1 MQKNKILKRIDRIIF
16 QAIVMG
22 DNLTAD
28 DVLRLG
34 NHARFKKK
42 LFMVGDTCRV
52 SVRKLSNSA
61 SIFTVVNYYYI
72 YGSYPPLF
80 GQIEDNSIS

>member
-34 NHARFKKK
+34 NMPDSR
-42 LFMVGDTCRV
+42 R
-52 SVRKLSNSA
+52 
-61 SIFTVVNYYYI
+61 NYSWLVTRA
-72 YGSYPPLF
+72 GF
-80 GQIEDNSIS
+80 Q

>member
-28 DVLRLG
+28 DATPRQP
-34 NHARFKKK
+34 
-42 LFMVGDTCRV
+42 C
-52 SVRKLSNSA
+52 
-61 SIFTVVNYYYI
+61 
-72 YGSYPPLF
+72 
-80 GQIEDNSIS
+80 QIQEETIHGW